1 MKWLIL
7 RGLTRDQR
15 HWGSFPQT
23 MSAALGT
30 EVVCIDAPGFG
41 TEYQRQSPKTMSGIT
56 DDIRNRFA
64 ALRGDDEWSLLGI
77 SLGGMVTL
85 DWCARYPD
93 DFVRAVIINSSASD
107 SASFKDRF
115 NPSAAFGLITSAFK
129 SPAAIERTALFA
141 SSNRPHEEL
150 EPIAKQWAEW
160 KAQTP
165 PSNSSIIG
173 QMVAATRFKLPATV
187 KVPAL
192 VLNSR
197 NDRLVS
203 YKNSEAIAKHIGAP
217 LRVNESAGHD
227 LATDDPDWLC
237 EQVASWVESHH
248 SS

>member
-15 HWGSFPQT
+15 HWGAFPKT

-30 EVVCIDAPGFG
+30 EVVGIDAPGFG
-41 TEYQRQSPKTMSGIT
+41 TEYHRQSPKTMSGIT
-56 DDIRNRFA
+56 DDIRSRFTGF
-64 ALRGDDEWSLLGI
+64 RGEDEWSLLGI

-85 DWCARYPD
+85 DWCARYPE
-93 DFVRAVIINSSASD
+93 DFARAVIINSSASD
-107 SASFKDRF
+107 SASLFDRF
-115 NPSAAFGLITSAFK
+115 NPSAAFGLISSAVR
-129 SPAAIERTALFA
+129 SPAAIERTALLA

-150 EPIAKQWAEW
+150 EPIAKQWAQWRE
-160 KAQTP
+160 QTP
-165 PSNSSIIG
+165 PSKASVLG

-203 YKNSEAIAKHIGAP
+203 YKNSEAIAKRIGAT
-217 LRVNESAGHD
+217 LRVNETAGHD
-227 LATDDPDWLC
+227 LATDDPDWIC
-237 EQVASWVESHH
+237 EQVAEWVGSPAH
-248 SS
+248 